1 MTAQSQADRLPPL
14 SEEQCSPKQLEV
26 IRELLGGPR
35 TKFRGPFVPLLRSPE
50 LLSRLQKVG
59 EYLRFNNTIGFKN
72 SEFAVLLV
80 ARYWTQPIEWHIHH
94 SLALEAGVNAETVA
108 SISQGCRPKTMTL
121 EETAIYEFI
130 QELQNNQ
137 CVSDS
142 TWDNAKELFG
152 EQGVIDMIAHCGYYS
167 LMAMVMNACRTAL
180 PDGVN
185 SELTSFPF

>member
-1 MTAQSQADRLPPL
+1 MALQSQEDRLPPL

-26 IRELLGGPR
+26 IRELLAGPR

-59 EYLRFNNTIGFKN
+59 EYLRFNNAIGFKH

-80 ARYWTQPIEWHIHH
+80 SRHWTQPIEWHIHH
-94 SLALEAGVNAETVA
+94 AIALEAGVNAETVE
-108 SISQGCRPKTMTL
+108 SISQGRRPKTMTL
-121 EETAIYEFI
+121 EEAAIYDFI

-137 CVSDS
+137 CVSDA
-142 TWDNAKELFG
+142 TWGTAKDLFG

-180 PDGVN
+180 PEGVT
-185 SELTSFPF
+185 SELTSFPC